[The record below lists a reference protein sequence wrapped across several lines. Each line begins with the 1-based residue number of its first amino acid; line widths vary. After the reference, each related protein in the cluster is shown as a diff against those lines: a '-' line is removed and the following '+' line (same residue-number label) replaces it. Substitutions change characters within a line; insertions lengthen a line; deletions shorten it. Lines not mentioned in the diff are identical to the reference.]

1 METCHILVVEDD
13 PDINRLLCTVLGNE
27 GYDCRAAF
35 SGKAVDLPGEIV

>member
-27 GYDCRAAF
+27 GYD
-35 SGKAVDLPGEIV
+35 